1 MTDHPDELKFSF
13 DSASMD
19 VLTSALKFK
28 PLLVYAHVPVCQEKM
43 RSLVFVHQ

>member
-13 DSASMD
+13 DSASVD

-28 PLLVYAHVPVCQEKM
+28 SLLVYAHVPVCSSVK
-43 RSLVFVHQ
+43 ST